1 MTTNTAAII
10 VAAAIIGLSILGA
23 RFLDR
28 YRISAVKGAD
38 ENPTVFRVDAITGA
52 VVLCRFT
59 QLGFHPVPFNC
70 EP

>member
-1 MTTNTAAII
+1 MTNAAAII
-10 VAAAIIGLSILGA
+10 IAAAIIGLSILGGC
-23 RFLDR
+23 FLDR

-59 QLGFHPVPFNC
+59 QLGFRPVAFNC

>member
-1 MTTNTAAII
+1 MTNATAVII
-10 VAAAIIGLSILGA
+10 AAAIIGLSILGA

-28 YRISAVKGAD
+28 YRISALKGAD
-38 ENPTVFRVDAITGA
+38 ENPAVFRVDTITGA

-59 QLGFHPVPFNC
+59 QLGFHPVLFNC